1 MSYGVEL
8 SNCYYVHTKH
18 ETFIN
23 TYTCDIDIDI
33 STSYLGPKIDVVF
46 SIKCSVF
53 VFTKYIYL
61 LVLLAVGK
69 FISTISHNIV
79 FDSVQIQ

>member
-1 MSYGVEL
+1 MSFGVEL

-18 ETFIN
+18 GTFIN

-33 STSYLGPKIDVVF
+33 STSYLGAKIDVVF

-53 VFTKYIYL
+53 VFTKYYIFVGVVGSWEIY
-61 LVLLAVGK
+61 
-69 FISTISHNIV
+69 FNNIA
-79 FDSVQIQ
+79 